1 MRINNNA
8 EQFRYSTY
16 EHIKH
21 FECSDV

>member
-1 MRINNNA
+1 MRINNTA